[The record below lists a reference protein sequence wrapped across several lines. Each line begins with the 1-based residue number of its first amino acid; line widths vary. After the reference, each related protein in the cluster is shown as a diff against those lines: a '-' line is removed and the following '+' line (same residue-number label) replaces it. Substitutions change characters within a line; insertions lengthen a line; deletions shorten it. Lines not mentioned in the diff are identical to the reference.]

1 MIRHMDNDNDNVR
14 KTLAS
19 ALHVHHAF
27 LTFLVHLFDV
37 HCLPSA
43 KFHEGREHLF
53 LTGIK
58 SLRIQLQEKMTFM
71 RVQIDPIKFEGTQIH
86 FLATCSLPSLLL
98 LLKLSKNDKTENHL
112 L

>member
-1 MIRHMDNDNDNVR
+1 M
-14 KTLAS
+14 
-19 ALHVHHAF
+19 HHAF

-43 KFHEGREHLF
+43 TFHGGREHLF
-53 LTGIK
+53 LTRIK

-71 RVQIDPIKFEGTQIH
+71 RVQIDAIKFEGTQVH
-86 FLATCSLPSLLL
+86 FLATCSLPSSLS